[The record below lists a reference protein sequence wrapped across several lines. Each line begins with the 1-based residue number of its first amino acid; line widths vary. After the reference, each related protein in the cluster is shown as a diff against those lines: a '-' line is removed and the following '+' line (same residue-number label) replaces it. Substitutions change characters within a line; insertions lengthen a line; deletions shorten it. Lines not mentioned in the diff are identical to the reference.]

1 MLRNKVKNIL
11 LIFFLISSIGFIAI
25 SYYVIQTDTGR
36 YYLKKVKNKIVPE
49 ERNVGFDTPKRVDKL
64 FSVMQL
70 ETPSDHHVTIVQ
82 NVDEAVLAVEYA
94 RKIKGNATILFDD
107 GIYDFRKTLNIIVPN
122 VHFKSLNQDP
132 ERVIFKGLGN
142 FKTVG
147 VHNIIKVER
156 SGFVID
162 GITLTE
168 SPNHL
173 IQIAG
178 EADADNPIIRNC
190 IFQDSYEQMI
200 KVSYDL
206 IRYPENSSDYG
217 LLENNIFQYT
227 KGVAEHYYTGGL
239 DCIACKHWTVK
250 RNVFRDIASPFQS
263 TAQYAVHFWTNAQ
276 DNQVVE
282 NLFVNN
288 DRAIGF
294 GMIFSAIQNQNLQFY
309 NQGGLIQR
317 NVIFHSDSNDNH
329 ADVGIGLHG
338 SPDTVVKD
346 NIIYFEHDYP
356 NAIEVRDV
364 LSTDVIIT
372 DNIINKKIQLING
385 ATVIEKG
392 TKQIKKEDV
401 INGLN
406 KILLDLKINSIYE

>member
-1 MLRNKVKNIL
+1 MLNDKLKNTL
-11 LIFFLISSIGFIAI
+11 LIFFFLGSLGMIVPAYF
-25 SYYVIQTDTGR
+25 VIQTDTGR
-36 YYLKKVKNKIVPE
+36 FYLQKVKNKIIPEVRTTGFEVP
-49 ERNVGFDTPKRVDKL
+49 KSVDKI
-64 FSVMQL
+64 FSLMQL
-70 ETPSDHHVTIVQ
+70 KTPSDHHVTIVS
-82 NVDEAVLAVEYA
+82 NVAEAVLAVEYA

-107 GIYDFRKTLNIIVPN
+107 GVYDFRKTINIMVPN
-122 VHFKSLNQDP
+122 VHFKSLHQDP
-132 ERVIFKGLGN
+132 VRVIFKGLGN

-178 EADADNPIIRNC
+178 EADADGPIIRNC

-200 KVSYDL
+200 KVSYDQ

-217 LLENNIFQYT
+217 LVENNIFQYT
-227 KGVAEHYYTGGL
+227 KGIAENYYTGGL

-276 DNQVVE
+276 DNTVIE
-282 NLFVNN
+282 NLFINN
-288 DRAIGF
+288 DRSIGF
-294 GMIFSAIQNQNLQFY
+294 GLIFSSIQNQNLQFY

-317 NVIFHSDSNDNH
+317 NVIFHSDSTDNH

-338 SPDTVVKD
+338 SPDTIIKE
-346 NIIYFEHDYP
+346 NIIYFEHGYP
-356 NAIEVRDV
+356 NAIEVRNELSSGV
-364 LSTDVIIT
+364 LII
-372 DNIINKKIQLING
+372 DNIINKKVSLING
-385 ATVIEKG
+385 ATVVDKG
-392 TKQIKKEDV
+392 TKQIKKTDV

-406 KILLDLKINSIYE
+406 KILQDLNINSIYK